1 MPRIRS
7 IVPEFWED
15 ERLARI
21 SPSALLLFIGMKN
34 FADDQGVIVANEVL
48 IRNKVFPVREDIR
61 RQQVGGWLRELCENS
76 VIVPFAYEGRGYFMM
91 DFSSERI
98 DKPQRSKIPQ
108 EVIDRVRRAE
118 RREETGMFGSVP
130 AGEERRGT
138 EEDGGEEA
146 GAAHP
151 PEEGPRREE
160 RRAGPEDPGKVCG
173 RPDAGGGESGR
184 PECGAADG
192 IRGGEPGRFDRFC
205 RWVERNAPRTAR
217 MAEPVTE
224 GQFAEL
230 VAAFGAERVAD
241 IFLAMHN
248 YQPLLRSNRSAY
260 LTAKRW
266 MERDTVKANGDGR
279 DQTNGRR
286 YGSTDE
292 AKRRLL
298 RELGELSAAA
308 RGAVPHG
315 DGGGAGLLGAPDGGA
330 AQEA

>member
-130 AGEERRGT
+130 AGEERRGK
-138 EEDGGEEA
+138 ERNGRG
-146 GAAHP
+146 
-151 PEEGPRREE
+151 RR
-160 RRAGPEDPGKVCG
+160 
-173 RPDAGGGESGR
+173 
-184 PECGAADG
+184 
-192 IRGGEPGRFDRFC
+192 RGGRG
-205 RWVERNAPRTAR
+205 
-217 MAEPVTE
+217 
-224 GQFAEL
+224 
-230 VAAFGAERVAD
+230 GAS
-241 IFLAMHN
+241 
-248 YQPLLRSNRSAY
+248 P
-260 LTAKRW
+260 
-266 MERDTVKANGDGR
+266 
-279 DQTNGRR
+279 
-286 YGSTDE
+286 
-292 AKRRLL
+292 
-298 RELGELSAAA
+298 
-308 RGAVPHG
+308 
-315 DGGGAGLLGAPDGGA
+315 GGGAPEGRAAGRTGRSGKGLRKAGRRWRGVRPAGVRSGGRNPRRGAGAVRQVLPVGGAECSPDGPDGGA
-330 AQEA
+330 GDRRAVCGVGGGVRGGACGGYFSGHA